1 MSDNNLIFEK
11 YIRTL
16 NEAMPFAAPEEGFG
30 SPEKIRQHRAQKGAT
45 DASGYRIGEYS
56 RSTGRD
62 IAEVT
67 DDIVVAIK
75 RELFTR
81 EPRNVGGVQY
91 QLYFAGTKDEL
102 QDNVTS
108 IIHRKLGGSK
118 ADSGYAA
125 RIVVNYILKLADI
138 DKGRVVTKDFEG
150 AVADAAP
157 VIQAI
162 QRVVQPAV
170 NAPQAP
176 AAPVAPAEREYT
188 QISNNSKYK
197 LAEGRSR
204 HPHVNEMYDIMRRE
218 IGEGEEITGFEL
230 VDMLKDRLDSRAQA
244 MTFLSDMLQAG
255 MIEKVANDADPAAI
269 LDTTDDEHNF
279 DAMNAELED
288 MRRNLARGR
297 TDAPNLE
304 D

>member
-1 MSDNNLIFEK
+1 MSDNNLIFEN
-11 YIRTL
+11 YLRTL

-45 DASGYRIGEYS
+45 DVSGYRIGDYS

-62 IAEVT
+62 IAEIT
-67 DDIVVAIK
+67 DGIVVAIK

-102 QDNVTS
+102 QDGVTT
-108 IIHRKLGGSK
+108 IIHRELGGSK

-162 QRVVQPAV
+162 QRVAQPAV
-170 NAPQAP
+170 DIPQVP
-176 AAPVAPAEREYT
+176 AAPAEREYT
-188 QISNNSKYK
+188 QISNSSKYK

-204 HPHVNEMYDIMRRE
+204 HPHVNEVYDIMRRE
-218 IGEGEEITGFEL
+218 IGEGEEVTGLRLVEL
-230 VDMLKDRLDSRAQA
+230 LKDIFDTRAQA

-255 MIEKVANDADPAAI
+255 MIEKVADDTEPAAI
-269 LDTTDDEHNF
+269 LDPTDDEYNF
-279 DAMNAELED
+279 NAMNAELED
-288 MRRNLARGR
+288 MRRNLAQGR
-297 TDAPNLE
+297 TNVPDLE